1 MEVFKDI
8 PNYEG
13 LYQVSNL
20 GNIKSLNYRR
30 TGKSRILKLTE
41 NSCGYLKVCLS
52 KNKSQKVITVHQLV
66 SEAFL
71 NHKPNGYTLVVD
83 HIDNDKKNNN
93 LKNLR
98 VMSNRENCSK
108 DRVGSSKYTGVYF
121 HKARGKWMAKIQLN
135 GKYIYL
141 GSYINEEDA
150 AEAYKNTLSL
160 INKSN

>member
-1 MEVFKDI
+1 
-8 PNYEG
+8 
-13 LYQVSNL
+13 
-20 GNIKSLNYRR
+20 
-30 TGKSRILKLTE
+30 
-41 NSCGYLKVCLS
+41 
-52 KNKSQKVITVHQLV
+52 
-66 SEAFL
+66 
-71 NHKPNGYTLVVD
+71 
-83 HIDNDKKNNN
+83 
-93 LKNLR
+93 
-98 VMSNRENCSK
+98 MSNRENCSK